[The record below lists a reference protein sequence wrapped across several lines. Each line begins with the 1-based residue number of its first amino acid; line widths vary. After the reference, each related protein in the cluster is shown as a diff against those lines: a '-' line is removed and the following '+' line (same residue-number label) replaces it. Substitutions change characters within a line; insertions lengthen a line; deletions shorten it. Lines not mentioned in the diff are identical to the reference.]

1 MKRPELL
8 SPAGDLEK
16 LQTAVRFGA
25 DAVYAGAGDY
35 SLRTGGSSF
44 TLNELGEGIRFAHEH
59 GCKFYLALNIYA
71 FDQELKKMQAYFKE
85 AEKLGIDAA
94 IVADAGVLQML
105 RESGTNVKLHISTQ
119 ANTTNAAAVR
129 FWLNNG
135 AARIIAARE
144 LSLAQ
149 LQTLKASAPEAEL
162 EIFVHG
168 AMCVAYSGR
177 CLLSRH
183 LTGRSANH
191 GECAQPC
198 RWEYAFQPADA
209 AETFTAEED
218 RRGLYILNSRDLCL
232 LEHIPELIAAGVDSF
247 KIEGRMKS
255 AFYAAMTT
263 KVYRQAIDTYLA
275 APEKYSVRQEWR
287 NNLAKI
293 SHRPY
298 TDGFLFPDGQPTEY
312 PENSAYLKG
321 CDFVGVAEAYDAAS
335 QQITISGRNQFGS
348 GDELEILDPK
358 INAIQKIKIGQLRKS
373 SGEIITAAHN
383 SYLVTADL
391 RGQNIDPVSKYS
403 ILIKSRT

>member
-35 SLRTGGSSF
+35 SLRAGGSSF

-71 FDQELKKMQAYFKE
+71 FDQELKKMLAYFKA

-94 IVADAGVLQML
+94 IISDAGALQIL

-119 ANTTNAAAVR
+119 ANTTNSAAVR

-135 AARIIAARE
+135 AARIVAARE

-149 LQTLKASAPEAEL
+149 LQMIKARAPEAEL

-198 RWEYAFQPADA
+198 RWEYSFRPADTT
-209 AETFTAEED
+209 ETFTAEED
-218 RRGLYILNSRDLCL
+218 RNGLYILNSRDLCL

-275 APEKYSVRQEWR
+275 APEKYSVRPEWR
-287 NNLAKI
+287 GNLAKI

-298 TDGFLFPDGQPTEY
+298 TNGFLFPGGQPTEY
-312 PENSAYLKG
+312 PESSAYLKG
-321 CDFVGVAEAYDAAS
+321 CDFVGVVENYDPQS
-335 QQITISGRNQFGS
+335 QQITISGRNQFDS
-348 GDELEILDPK
+348 GDELEILDPG
-358 INAIQKIKIGQLRKS
+358 INAIQKIKIGPMRKS
-373 SGEIITAAHN
+373 NGEIITAAHN

-391 RGQNIDPVSKYS
+391 RGQNIDPVSKHS
-403 ILIKSRT
+403 ILIKACP

>member
-35 SLRTGGSSF
+35 SLRRSGSSF
-44 TLNELGEGIRFAHEH
+44 TLNELGGIRFAHEH

-71 FDQELKKMQAYFKE
+71 FDHELKKMQAYFKE

-94 IVADAGVLQML
+94 IVADAGALQML

-119 ANTTNAAAVR
+119 ANTTNSAAAR

-135 AARIIAARE
+135 ASRIVAARE

-149 LQTLKASAPEAEL
+149 LQTLKAKAPETEL

-177 CLLSRH
+177 CLLSRQ

-198 RWEYAFQPADA
+198 RWEYTFQPAGA

-218 RRGLYILNSRDLCL
+218 RNGLYILNSRDLCL
-232 LEHIPELIAAGVDSF
+232 LEHIPELIAAGIDSF

-255 AFYAAMTT
+255 AFYAALTT

-275 APEKYSVRQEWR
+275 APEKYSVQPEWR
-287 NNLAKI
+287 DNLAKI

-298 TDGFLFPDGQPTEY
+298 TDGFLFPGGQPTEY
-312 PENSAYLKG
+312 PENSAYLQG
-321 CDFVGVAEAYDAAS
+321 CDFVCIVENYDPQN

-348 GDELEILDPK
+348 GDTLEILAPR
-358 INAIQKIKIGQLRKS
+358 INAIQKIKIGQMRKS
-373 SGEIITAAHN
+373 SGEIITTAHN

-391 RGQNIDPVSKYS
+391 RGANLDPVSKYS
-403 ILIKSRT
+403 ILIKART